1 MKKFLSFALCAALL
15 CNNYV
20 PVKAIERETVTQ
32 IQKTDILNNL
42 INKSINACI
51 TIGATAVCTY
61 ILYKTVEYCYK
72 KNQSAQFTIL
82 PAGSI
87 QDSFNTVAGNE
98 NAKEALNDIVSY
110 LQNPRPFY
118 LMGARIPKGVLLEG
132 APGTGKTL
140 MARALAGQAQ
150 CAFISV
156 SGSEFVDKYVGTGA
170 ARVRELFDTARKLN
184 APCIIFIDEIDTLI
198 QKRTHDPMGGAQ
210 EYNQTINEFLKQ
222 LDGFDKHPYP
232 IIIVGATN
240 RADMADPAAIRPGR
254 FDRIVKVELP
264 TLHDRESILAI
275 HANKVCCKPDLNL
288 KIIAQKTTGFSGA
301 DLANLINE
309 AAIRAIH
316 KQKDGVDQSD
326 LETALDT
333 IVMGHPNKSLR
344 ISPEEKRMIAY
355 HEAGHALVHI
365 LLNGKD
371 GLHKVSIISRGVT
384 GGHTAFLSS
393 EQLLLTKPGFIH
405 AIMVSFGGKAAEQI
419 IYNTVTTGPSGDIA
433 MATALAR
440 AMICHYGMSE
450 KLGPIAYTY
459 NPDRSLSA
467 HAPATLA
474 AIDQEVKEILE
485 TSYQKVMRLLTE
497 HKNKL
502 DIIAQTLLEKEEL
515 SAEEI
520 YTLIGMQ

>member
-1 MKKFLSFALCAALL
+1 MKKFLSFALCAVLV
-15 CNNYV
+15 CNNNT
-20 PVKAIERETVTQ
+20 PIKASDPDTITH
-32 IQKTDILNNL
+32 IHKIDPLNNL
-42 INKSINACI
+42 LNKAIDASITTCVALICSF
-51 TIGATAVCTY
+51 AF
-61 ILYKTVEYCYK
+61 YKALAYYNK
-72 KNQSAQFTIL
+72 KNQISQFTIL

-87 QDSFNTVAGNE
+87 QESFQTVAGNE
-98 NAKEALNDIVSY
+98 NAKDALNDIVSY
-110 LQNPRPFY
+110 LQDPRPFY
-118 LMGARIPKGVLLEG
+118 LMGAKIPKGVLLEG

-140 MARALAGQAQ
+140 MARALAGEAQ

-198 QKRTHDPMGGAQ
+198 QKRASDPMGGSQ

-222 LDGFDKHPYP
+222 LDGFDKHSSP

-264 TLHDRESILAI
+264 TLQDREAILAI

-316 KQKDGVDQSD
+316 AQKDGVDQAE
-326 LETALDT
+326 LEAALDT
-333 IVMGHPNKSLR
+333 IIMGHPNKSLR
-344 ISPEEKRMIAY
+344 ISDEEKRIIAY
-355 HEAGHALVHI
+355 HEAGHALVHV
-365 LLNGKD
+365 LLNGKN
-371 GLHKVSIISRGVT
+371 GLHKVSIISRGAT
-384 GGHTAFLSS
+384 GGYTAFLGS
-393 EQLLLTKPGFIH
+393 EQLLLTKAGFIH

-419 IYNTVTTGPSGDIA
+419 IYNTATTGPSSDIA
-433 MATALAR
+433 TATALAR

-450 KLGPIAYTY
+450 KLGPIAYHY
-459 NPDRSLSA
+459 SPDRSLSA

-497 HKNKL
+497 HKGKL
-502 DIIAQTLLEKEEL
+502 DTIAQALLEKEEL

-520 YTLIGMQ
+520 YTLIGM

>member
-1 MKKFLSFALCAALL
+1 MRITHI
-15 CNNYV
+15 N
-20 PVKAIERETVTQ
+20 Q
-32 IQKTDILNNL
+32 TDTLNNVL
-42 INKSINACI
+42 NKSIEACI
-51 TIGATAVCTY
+51 TICATAVCTY
-61 ILYKTVEYCYK
+61 IVYKALEYCYK
-72 KNQSAQFTIL
+72 KNQQSQFTVL

-87 QDSFNTVAGNE
+87 QESFNTVAGNE
-98 NAKEALNDIVSY
+98 NAKEALHDIVSY

-118 LMGARIPKGVLLEG
+118 LMGAKIPKGVLLEG

-140 MARALAGQAQ
+140 MARALAGEAQ

-156 SGSEFVDKYVGTGA
+156 SGSEFVEKYVGTGA
-170 ARVRELFDTARKLN
+170 ARVRELFNTARKLN

-198 QKRTHDPMGGAQ
+198 QKRAHDPIGGSQ
-210 EYNQTINEFLKQ
+210 EYNQTVNEFLKQ
-222 LDGFDKHPYP
+222 LDGFDQHQYP
-232 IIIVGATN
+232 IIVVGATN
-240 RADMADPAAIRPGR
+240 RADIADPAAVRPGR

-264 TLHDRESILAI
+264 TLQDREAILAI
-275 HANKVCCKPDLNL
+275 HANKVCRKPNLNL

-316 KQKDGVDQSD
+316 KQKDGIDQSD
-326 LETALDT
+326 LDTALDT

-344 ISPEEKRMIAY
+344 ISDEEKKIIAY

-365 LLNGKD
+365 LLNGKN
-371 GLHKVSIISRGVT
+371 GLHKVSIISRGAT

-393 EQLLLTKPGFIH
+393 EQLLLTKQGFMH
-405 AIMVSFGGKAAEQI
+405 TIMVNFGGKAAEQLI
-419 IYNTVTTGPSGDIA
+419 FKTLTTGPSDDIA
-433 MATALAR
+433 TATKLAR
-440 AMICHYGMSE
+440 DMICHYGMSE
-450 KLGPIAYTY
+450 KLGPIAYHYT
-459 NPDRSLSA
+459 PDRSLSA

-485 TSYQKVMRLLTE
+485 TAYQKTLQLLKD

-502 DIIAQTLLEKEEL
+502 DVIAQALIEKEEL

-520 YTLIGMQ
+520 YTLLGIQ